1 MKYIISE
8 NYSLR
13 GWKKLPYGLQNIY
26 TGETEFMYKPMYSLL
41 LDCNG
46 LTDIQPEKLSEED
59 RQILEKWEKDGFIRK
74 AAEGETLKEIQHYR
88 SYPNRFKQEVLWSLT
103 GCCNYKCKHC
113 FMSAPHGAQGQPS
126 FDDLMTML
134 DAFARCGIHT
144 VGLTGGEP
152 LIRRDFWDIVDAIIE
167 KKIVITTIYS
177 NGLLVTDDFLDKL
190 AARHIRPNIQ
200 FSFDGV
206 GYHDWMRGVKGAEK
220 YVLDAIKRCNE
231 RGFAFTASMSL
242 CRDNKDS
249 IRETVKLL
257 GELGCKYLKICN
269 TSPQGEWKDQPEHYL
284 KQTEAYQTFLDYIP
298 QYFEDGKPCSIGLEG
313 FFNCPGGKA
322 GSDFVKYGKEEKFG
336 KQLMCGEVRRTMYV
350 SPTGNVLSCMPM
362 IGTPIEDQ
370 FPNMLKIP
378 LEEILDS
385 DSLYM
390 TFSNYRVSDYMAHNA
405 DCRECEYREM
415 CCGGCRAVAINTSP
429 DDYLGKDLNT
439 CEFFRGGWKKK
450 VDELLK
456 SLGVETEEQKET

>member
-1 MKYIISE
+1 
-8 NYSLR
+8 
-13 GWKKLPYGLQNIY
+13 
-26 TGETEFMYKPMYSLL
+26 
-41 LDCNG
+41 
-46 LTDIQPEKLSEED
+46 
-59 RQILEKWEKDGFIRK
+59 
-74 AAEGETLKEIQHYR
+74 
-88 SYPNRFKQEVLWSLT
+88 
-103 GCCNYKCKHC
+103 
-113 FMSAPHGAQGQPS
+113 
-126 FDDLMTML
+126 
-134 DAFARCGIHT
+134 
-144 VGLTGGEP
+144 
-152 LIRRDFWDIVDAIIE
+152 
-167 KKIVITTIYS
+167 
-177 NGLLVTDDFLDKL
+177 
-190 AARHIRPNIQ
+190 
-200 FSFDGV
+200 
-206 GYHDWMRGVKGAEK
+206 
-220 YVLDAIKRCNE
+220 
-231 RGFAFTASMSL
+231 MSL

-249 IRETVKLL
+249 IRETVKLM

-313 FFNCPGGKA
+313 FFNCRDSKA